1 VSLSIFDARPTP
13 LQGAEAIG
21 YLRKISGK
29 YWPMKSNKQRG
40 ETACFIGDV
49 MNATLLPAR
58 YKQQCFV
65 RRRRKFCVL
74 DSYLGNVGQN
84 NCKKFPRAKHAKL
97 AKAPPIPLL
106 IIKSYLGVLCA
117 LCAKHNP
124 ICFSLYPEITNT
136 FG

>member
-1 VSLSIFDARPTP
+1 MRIFRDLVNSAIEVSLSIFDARPTP

-74 DSYLGNVGQN
+74 VFCLLLANVG
-84 NCKKFPRAKHAKL
+84 
-97 AKAPPIPLL
+97 
-106 IIKSYLGVLCA
+106 
-117 LCAKHNP
+117 
-124 ICFSLYPEITNT
+124 
-136 FG
+136 